1 MSEFVML
8 SLLFLVTLT
17 LTVECSWAQNTD
29 IQSNSREKL
38 QNEGKQ
44 GVCKI
49 NGSDPWHKNEKDSR
63 KINQLFF
70 KFPVLKN
77 TSFRSQR
84 IQTQDNKEANH
95 EIRDTLKHYFIFLAR
110 SCPQTWMKSRLMVR
124 SAGEPFIL
132 LFKLFYQ
139 PITEK

>member
-1 MSEFVML
+1 MKENREFVKLM
-8 SLLFLVTLT
+8 VLT
-17 LTVECSWAQNTD
+17 LG
-29 IQSNSREKL
+29 IKM
-38 QNEGKQ
+38 
-44 GVCKI
+44 
-49 NGSDPWHKNEKDSR
+49 R
-63 KINQLFF
+63 KIPGKSISCFSSFLSF
-70 KFPVLKN
+70 KN
-77 TSFRSQR
+77 TTFRSQR
-84 IQTQDNKEANH
+84 IQTQENKEANH